1 MDLVSPKVELTADKL
16 SVAGKNSSGDVY
28 ELELEFYD
36 SIDTENSKTFVSARG
51 VSFVLRKAKVQTEFW
66 PRLLKSSARRHFLH
80 TDFDKWVDE
89 DEQEEKGPEMPDMG
103 AGFGGGGMPGMPGME
118 GLDFSKLGDMGA
130 GGGMMPPGVDSDDE
144 EDDDMPPLEASS
156 EAEPSESKK
165 EEEI

>member
-1 MDLVSPKVELTADKL
+1 M
-16 SVAGKNSSGDVY
+16 AGKNSSGDDY

-51 VSFVLRKAKVQTEFW
+51 VSFILRKAKMQAEFW

-103 AGFGGGGMPGMPGME
+103 AGFGGGMPGME
-118 GLDFSKLGDMGA
+118 GLDFSKLGEMGA
-130 GGGMMPPGVDSDDE
+130 GGNMPPGGDSDD

-156 EAEPSESKK
+156 EAEASESKK
-165 EEEI
+165 EEET